1 MRGGGRRH
9 DLVRRRIAEGHR
21 GATGAPMRT
30 LMRLL
35 MVVFLA
41 VVTGA
46 AAGGPRSGVAVK
58 PRSDRSGVGWD
69 NGGMQRRVTIEDIA
83 REAGVSRQTV
93 TRAMNGMPRISE
105 ATRARVLEVSE
116 RLGYR
121 PSRFASNLARSTKT
135 KTIAFVVDSFRNPY
149 YSELTA
155 DLLDATSARGWQMSI
170 FSHEDEP
177 ELQLIGR
184 LASQVDAVVGYLGET
199 DEAALGSAAR
209 GVPLVLLG
217 RTATAE
223 GLHSVDFDF
232 GPAFARLAAELRE
245 RGAKRFGLLES
256 QPLGT
261 IYKPSSRR
269 IAYEDAV
276 DAHSA
281 EAVVVCEAPPQS
293 MDAGQLGFNELMDRF
308 PETDT
313 VIAFSDLMA
322 MGALRAAH
330 RRGIDVPGQVRL
342 VGVDGLSLGAVTSPA
357 LTTLAILGTE
367 FAEQVADVVAKALSG
382 QGDAAARRIVPSILW
397 RESA

>member
-1 MRGGGRRH
+1 
-9 DLVRRRIAEGHR
+9 
-21 GATGAPMRT
+21 
-30 LMRLL
+30 
-35 MVVFLA
+35 MV
-41 VVTGA
+41 T
-46 AAGGPRSGVAVK
+46 
-58 PRSDRSGVGWD
+58 
-69 NGGMQRRVTIEDIA
+69 MQRRVTIEDIA

-105 ATRARVLEVSE
+105 KTRARVLEVSE

-121 PSRFASNLARSTKT
+121 PSRFAANLARSRKT

-155 DLLDATSARGWQMSI
+155 DLLDAASARGWQMSI

-177 ELQLIGR
+177 ELHLIGR
-184 LASQVDAVVGYLGET
+184 LASEVDAVVGYLGES
-199 DEAALGSAAR
+199 DEAALVAAAR

-217 RTATAE
+217 RTAHGD

-232 GPAFARLAAELRE
+232 GPAFTRLVSELRE
-245 RGAKRFGLLES
+245 RGAQRFGLLES
-256 QPLGT
+256 QPLGAV
-261 IYKPSSRR
+261 YEPSTRR

-276 DAHSA
+276 DANSA
-281 EAVVVCEAPPQS
+281 GTVVVCEAPPQS
-293 MDAGQLGFNELMDRF
+293 VDAGELGFNELMDRF

-330 RRGIDVPGQVRL
+330 RRGIDVPGRVRL

-367 FAEQVADVVAKALSG
+367 FAEQVADVVERALG
-382 QGDAAARRIVPSILW
+382 GPGTTERRRMVPSILW

>member
-1 MRGGGRRH
+1 MG
-9 DLVRRRIAEGHR
+9 
-21 GATGAPMRT
+21 T
-30 LMRLL
+30 
-35 MVVFLA
+35 
-41 VVTGA
+41 
-46 AAGGPRSGVAVK
+46 
-58 PRSDRSGVGWD
+58 
-69 NGGMQRRVTIEDIA
+69 MQRRVTIEDIA

-105 ATRARVLEVSE
+105 KTRARVLEISE

-121 PSRFASNLARSTKT
+121 PSRFASNLARTSKT

-155 DLLDATSARGWQMSI
+155 DLLDAASARGWQMSI

-177 ELQLIGR
+177 ELELIGR
-184 LASQVDAVVGYLGET
+184 LANQVDAVVGYLGET
-199 DEAALGSAAR
+199 DETALSAASR

-232 GPAFARLAAELRE
+232 GPAFTGLVAELRK

-256 QPLGT
+256 QPLGAV
-261 IYKPSSRR
+261 YEPSSRR
-269 IAYEDAV
+269 IAYEGAV
-276 DAHSA
+276 DADSA

-293 MDAGQLGFNELMDRF
+293 VDAGELGFNELMDRF
-308 PETDT
+308 PKTDT

-330 RRGIDVPGQVRL
+330 RRGIDVPGRVRL

-367 FAEQVADVVAKALSG
+367 FAEQVADVVERTLG
-382 QGDAAARRIVPSILW
+382 GPGTTERRRVMPSILW
-397 RESA
+397 REST

>member
-1 MRGGGRRH
+1 MRGGGRRN

-35 MVVFLA
+35 MVVFQA

-276 DAHSA
+276 DADSA

>member
-1 MRGGGRRH
+1 M
-9 DLVRRRIAEGHR
+9 
-21 GATGAPMRT
+21 
-30 LMRLL
+30 
-35 MVVFLA
+35 
-41 VVTGA
+41 
-46 AAGGPRSGVAVK
+46 
-58 PRSDRSGVGWD
+58 
-69 NGGMQRRVTIEDIA
+69 GGMQRRVTIEDIA

-105 ATRARVLEVSE
+105 KTRARILEISE

-121 PSRFASNLARSTKT
+121 PSRFASNLARTSKT
-135 KTIAFVVDSFRNPY
+135 QTIAFVVDSFRNPY

-155 DLLDATSARGWQMSI
+155 DLLDAASARGWQMSI

-184 LASQVDAVVGYLGET
+184 LTNQVDAIVGYFGET
-199 DEAALGSAAR
+199 DEAALGTAAR

-217 RTATAE
+217 RTATTE

-232 GPAFARLAAELRE
+232 GPAFARLVADLRE

-256 QPLGT
+256 QPLGAV
-261 IYKPSSRR
+261 YQPSSRR
-269 IAYEDAV
+269 TAYEGAV
-276 DAHSA
+276 DADSA
-281 EAVVVCEAPPQS
+281 GTVVVCEAPPQS
-293 MDAGQLGFNELMDRF
+293 VDAGELGFNELMDRF

-330 RRGIDVPGQVRL
+330 RRGIDVPGRVRL

-367 FAEQVADVVAKALSG
+367 FAEQVAEVIEQALDG
-382 QGDAAARRIVPSILW
+382 HDGMERRRVVPSILW

>member
-1 MRGGGRRH
+1 ME
-9 DLVRRRIAEGHR
+9 A
-21 GATGAPMRT
+21 
-30 LMRLL
+30 
-35 MVVFLA
+35 
-41 VVTGA
+41 
-46 AAGGPRSGVAVK
+46 
-58 PRSDRSGVGWD
+58 
-69 NGGMQRRVTIEDIA
+69 MQRRVTIEDIA

-105 ATRARVLEVSE
+105 ATRARVLEISE

-121 PSRFASNLARSTKT
+121 PSRFAANLARSSKT

-155 DLLDATSARGWQMSI
+155 DLLDAASARGWHMSI

-184 LASQVDAVVGYLGET
+184 LASEVDAVVGYLGET
-199 DEAALGSAAR
+199 DEAALAAAAR

-232 GPAFARLAAELRE
+232 GPVFARLVAELRE

-256 QPLGT
+256 QPLGAV
-261 IYKPSSRR
+261 YEPSTRR
-269 IAYEDAV
+269 IAYEAAV
-276 DAHSA
+276 DAASA
-281 EAVVVCEAPPQS
+281 EAVMVCEAPPQS
-293 MDAGQLGFNELMDRF
+293 VDAGELGFNELMDRF

-357 LTTLAILGTE
+357 LTTLAILGAP
-367 FAEQVADVVAKALSG
+367 FAEQVAKVVEQALGG
-382 QGDAAARRIVPSILW
+382 QGGAERRRAVPSILW

>member
-1 MRGGGRRH
+1 
-9 DLVRRRIAEGHR
+9 
-21 GATGAPMRT
+21 
-30 LMRLL
+30 
-35 MVVFLA
+35 
-41 VVTGA
+41 
-46 AAGGPRSGVAVK
+46 
-58 PRSDRSGVGWD
+58 
-69 NGGMQRRVTIEDIA
+69 MQRRVTIEDIA

-105 ATRARVLEVSE
+105 ATRARILEISE

-121 PSRFASNLARSTKT
+121 PSRFASNLARTSKT

-149 YSELTA
+149 YSELAA
-155 DLLDATSARGWQMSI
+155 DLLDAASARGWQMTI
-170 FSHEDEP
+170 VSHEDEP
-177 ELQLIGR
+177 ELQLISR
-184 LASQVDAVVGYLGET
+184 LANQVDAVVGYLGET
-199 DEAALGSAAR
+199 DEAALAAAAR

-217 RTATAE
+217 RTATSE

-232 GPAFARLAAELRE
+232 GPAFAHLVDELRK
-245 RGAKRFGLLES
+245 RGSKRFGLLES

-261 IYKPSSRR
+261 VYKPSTRR

-276 DAHSA
+276 DPVSA

-293 MDAGQLGFNELMDRF
+293 VDAGELGFNDLMDRF

-357 LTTLAILGTE
+357 LTTLAILGTA
-367 FAEQVADVVAKALSG
+367 FAEQIADVIGEALDG
-382 QGDAAARRIVPSILW
+382 AGDSAERRRTALPILW

>member
-35 MVVFLA
+35 MVVFQA

-276 DAHSA
+276 DADSA